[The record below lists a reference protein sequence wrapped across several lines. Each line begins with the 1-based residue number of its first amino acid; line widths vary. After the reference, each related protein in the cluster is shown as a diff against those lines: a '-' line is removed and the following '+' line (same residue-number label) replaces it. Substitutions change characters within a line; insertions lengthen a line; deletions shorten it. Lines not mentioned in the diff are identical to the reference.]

1 MSRDTLPLAENDV
14 PAWVEFL
21 TGTSKYVHSFDS
33 ADALLFLFNL
43 NRKGYSAPNES
54 GCFKACPVWL
64 VRHCCRRSPGCKLCL
79 NAWLDKHHHSSN
91 GRISRPRQH

>member
-21 TGTSKYVHSFDS
+21 TGTSKCVHSFGS
-33 ADALLFLFNL
+33 ADALLLLSNQ

-54 GCFKACPVWL
+54 GYFKACPVWL
-64 VRHCCRRSPGCKLCL
+64 VRHCCHLSPGCKLSL
-79 NAWLDKHHHSSN
+79 DAWLDTHHHSPN
-91 GRISRPRQH
+91 GRINRPRHH